1 MNVTA
6 EEFGEILEKKEIHGE
21 EMDFEKMVNR
31 PLFAEYIFN
40 SRAVLETYQGE
51 AKVKMSIN
59 RIADINY
66 VDHAE
71 RLFKQIEDYSK

>member
-6 EEFGEILEKKEIHGE
+6 EEFGEILEKKDNGE
-21 EMDFEKMVNR
+21 ETDFEKVVNR

-51 AKVKMSIN
+51 ARVKMSIN